1 MVFMP
6 DQICMCNLHQTT
18 RFVIFKLKK
27 FASAYIDTA
36 MKFCTRS
43 RISFGLKTRMNLLQN
58 DLYENECH
66 FGIMSRNTEK

>member
-1 MVFMP
+1 MHVQLAP
-6 DQICMCNLHQTT
+6 DYTICDFQTG
-18 RFVIFKLKK
+18 KK

-66 FGIMSRNTEK
+66 SGIMSGNTEK